1 MGERTSYAA
10 GTPSWCDLAT
20 TDPDGAKRF
29 YTELLGW
36 EVDDRPIPGDGVYS
50 MLLKEGKEAAALS
63 QAPQGVGTFWNSY
76 ITVDSADESAARA
89 KDLGGAALMEPFDV
103 MEAGRMATLQDPTGA
118 VFSVWQANQSI
129 GAQVAN
135 EPGALSLT
143 QLNTTDPEKAIAFYT
158 GLFGWVATPFE
169 EGPEAYWA
177 ISLGDRDIAGLM
189 QMPAGASGA
198 PSHWLVY
205 FGSADVEPDAGR
217 IGELGGQV
225 VVPPME
231 VPGGKIVVAQDPQG
245 AVFAL
250 FSGRFDD

>member
-1 MGERTSYAA
+1 MPRVRRA
-10 GTPSWCDLAT
+10 GATFAT

-76 ITVDSADESAARA
+76 TTVDSADESAARA
-89 KDLGGAALMEPFDV
+89 KELGGAALMEPFDV

-129 GAQVAN
+129 GAQVVN

-143 QLNTTDPEKAIAFYT
+143 PAQHHRPGE
-158 GLFGWVATPFE
+158 
-169 EGPEAYWA
+169 
-177 ISLGDRDIAGLM
+177 GDRLR
-189 QMPAGASGA
+189 
-198 PSHWLVY
+198 H
-205 FGSADVEPDAGR
+205 
-217 IGELGGQV
+217 
-225 VVPPME
+225 
-231 VPGGKIVVAQDPQG
+231 G
-245 AVFAL
+245 AVRL
-250 FSGRFDD
+250 GRHAVRGGPRGLLGHLARRS